1 MEINKTIISSYVST
15 ENCERYLN
23 NVTKRIKRLED
34 RFFEEFEKDVSKN
47 TLGTYAIFMLED
59 FSRYTT
65 CPNQDRALQH
75 KSLLYWSKLAKAFY
89 HLAYHVGIEVSVTFR
104 DTPVQHMGVPYRSY
118 MGFEYWLNTY
128 SIFRVLRDQQGLNI
142 LEQIT
147 DDAMERAEMPWDKLD
162 KNMLYFLCNLNEEPK
177 KREAYLIA
185 AIKST
190 QPDSGDY
197 LKEGFAIEFVNYLYE
212 PLLFTYEALLRKN
225 EEDFNT
231 QLVEALTRHKTYYDT
246 KKDNRCDDYKGWISW
261 RLLGVTAL
269 AYDLGIKIKV
279 KSDYIPEWLYR
290 GEFNNSTHE

>member
-1 MEINKTIISSYVST
+1 MEINKTIISSEHY
-15 ENCERYLN
+15 EMYLN
-23 NVTKRIKRLED
+23 NVTQKIEKLENS
-34 RFFEEFEKDVSKN
+34 FFETFENDVSKN
-47 TLGTYAIFMLED
+47 TLGTFAIFMLKD

-65 CPNQDRALQH
+65 CPNQDRVLQH

-118 MGFEYWLNTY
+118 MGFSDWLNTY
-128 SIFRVLRDQQGLNI
+128 SVFRVLRDQQGLNI
-142 LEQIT
+142 LENIT
-147 DDAMERAEMPWDKLD
+147 DSAMDRAEMPWDKLD
-162 KNMLYFLCNLNEEPK
+162 KNMLSFLCNLNEEPK

-190 QPDSGDY
+190 HPDSGDY

-212 PLLFTYEALLRKN
+212 PLLFVYEALLRKN

-261 RLLGVTAL
+261 RLLGVTA
-269 AYDLGIKIKV
+269 
-279 KSDYIPEWLYR
+279 
-290 GEFNNSTHE
+290 